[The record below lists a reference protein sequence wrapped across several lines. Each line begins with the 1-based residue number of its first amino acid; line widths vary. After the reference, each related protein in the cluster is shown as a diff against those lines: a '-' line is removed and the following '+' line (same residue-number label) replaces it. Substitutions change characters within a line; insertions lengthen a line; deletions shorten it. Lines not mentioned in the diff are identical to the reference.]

1 MELDA
6 ASLLSLSEYFFS
18 SPASSLLAVSPH
30 VRIRRNNMRRR
41 NRRNMKIALLLHE
54 VFDDSDDSLDEND
67 LDIFSEGEDSE
78 IDDEMITNVSN
89 QNRTS
94 RDNTSWLDNYQWKG
108 KQPLRGSDGKFVK
121 KSPNQKQSIKTKSQ
135 PSVFK
140 AKSRSKIHSKT
151 STESHIFKSALIES
165 TAAENDP
172 SVSKAKFV
180 SQTNPNPNTESN
192 LLKSALLN
200 IIPAESTTVNKD
212 PLEHDESDDHFD
224 PESLISE
231 VEVDM
236 TDGDQMYFDGA
247 GGISIAGGVQDVLHI
262 LENVQSTPV

>member
-108 KQPLRGSDGKFVK
+108 KQPLRGSDGKF
-121 KSPNQKQSIKTKSQ
+121 
-135 PSVFK
+135 
-140 AKSRSKIHSKT
+140 
-151 STESHIFKSALIES
+151 
-165 TAAENDP
+165 
-172 SVSKAKFV
+172 
-180 SQTNPNPNTESN
+180 PNTESN
-192 LLKSALLN
+192 LLKSALIN

-262 LENVQSTPV
+262 LENDQSTPV